1 MQLMK
6 LCIYCRHY
14 GSNTPD
20 RVGADGRRMLK
31 QPGEGLLCMH
41 PSTSEGVSLTT
52 GEPIRYASTASAD
65 YQRSIPHLIATWTGA
80 CGSRGRH
87 FEPKDSE

>member
-1 MQLMK
+1 M
-6 LCIYCRHY
+6 IR
-14 GSNTPD
+14 
-20 RVGADGRRMLK
+20 
-31 QPGEGLLCMH
+31 QPGSGLLCLH

-52 GEPIRYASTASAD
+52 GEPIRYASTASAE

-87 FEPKDSE
+87 FEPKDTE

>member
-14 GSNTPD
+14 GTLPPPPSSH
-20 RVGADGRRMLK
+20 DGRPVVP
-31 QPGEGLLCMH
+31 QPGSSSLCLH

-52 GEPIRYASTASAD
+52 GEPIRYASTARAD
-65 YQRSIPHLIATWTGA
+65 YQRSIPNLIAIWTGA
-80 CGSRGRH
+80 CGVRGRH
-87 FEPKDSE
+87 FEQKDPE

>member
-1 MQLMK
+1 MK
-6 LCIYCRHY
+6 LCIHCRHY
-14 GSNTPD
+14 GQNVPPPLRSDD
-20 RVGADGRRMLK
+20 RPMIR
-31 QPGEGLLCMH
+31 QPGSGLLCLH

-52 GEPIRYASTASAD
+52 GESIRYASTASAE

-87 FEPKDSE
+87 FEHKDPE